1 MGYFYLMIA
10 IMSEVM
16 GTSML
21 KLSDGFTNLIPSTL
35 CIIGYGVSF
44 YFLSLV
50 LKIIPIGVSYAIWS
64 GVGIVLISIVGLF
77 LFDQQL
83 DVPAIL
89 GISLIISGVFVI
101 HLFSKTVQHWI
112 EICTAI
118 IVYLWSSFR
127 TRSNVRTLS
136 GISFPK

>member
-21 KLSDGFTNLIPSTL
+21 KLSDGFTKLIPSIL
-35 CIIGYGVSF
+35 CIVGYGVSF

-89 GISLIISGVFVI
+89 GISLIISGVLVI
-101 HLFSKTVQHWI
+101 HLFSKTVQH
-112 EICTAI
+112 
-118 IVYLWSSFR
+118 
-127 TRSNVRTLS
+127 
-136 GISFPK
+136 

>member
-1 MGYFYLMIA
+1 MIA
-10 IMSEVM
+10 IISEVM

-21 KLSDGFTNLIPSTL
+21 KLSYGFTILIPSTL
-35 CIIGYGVSF
+35 CIVGYGVSF

-89 GISLIISGVFVI
+89 GISLIISGVLVI
-101 HLFSKTVQHWI
+101 HLFSKTVQH
-112 EICTAI
+112 
-118 IVYLWSSFR
+118 
-127 TRSNVRTLS
+127 
-136 GISFPK
+136 

>member
-10 IMSEVM
+10 IISEVM

-21 KLSDGFTNLIPSTL
+21 KLSYGFTKLIPSTL
-35 CIIGYGVSF
+35 CIVGYGVSF

-89 GISLIISGVFVI
+89 GISLIISGVLVI
-101 HLFSKTVQHWI
+101 HLFSKTVQH
-112 EICTAI
+112 
-118 IVYLWSSFR
+118 
-127 TRSNVRTLS
+127 
-136 GISFPK
+136 